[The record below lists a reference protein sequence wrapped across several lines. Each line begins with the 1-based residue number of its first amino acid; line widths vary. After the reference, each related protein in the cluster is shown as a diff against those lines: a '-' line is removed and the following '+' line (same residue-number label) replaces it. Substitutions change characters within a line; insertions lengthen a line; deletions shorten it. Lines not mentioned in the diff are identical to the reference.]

1 MSQPS
6 LSAELTS
13 EASPPVLAR
22 PGWRA
27 ALAEAVRGTHH
38 DFSTGSVDRALLLLS
53 IPMVLEMV
61 MESIFALVDVF
72 FVSRLGADAVATVG
86 LTESMLTLAY
96 TVPLGLSIGATALI
110 SRRMGEKDP
119 ERAARTAVQ
128 TLGLGFVL
136 SLPMSVL
143 GVLFARPLLSALGAS
158 PAVVAQGAVYTQ
170 VMLGSFVIV
179 MPLFLI
185 SAILRGAGDAATSMR
200 ALLLANSVNLVLAP
214 LFIFGLGPVPGLGVL
229 GAAIATTVGRG
240 TGVLYQLYRL
250 LRGGGRLCL
259 GRRHLSLEPAT
270 LGALLRLSGGAILQS
285 VLGLSSWLVLMRI
298 VASFGSAAMAGYT
311 LVMRII
317 LFAQQPAWG
326 MSHAVGTLVGQ
337 SLGARDAE
345 RAERV
350 TWRAS
355 FFTVLF
361 LGAVSLVF
369 LTCSEPLIRAF
380 TLEADVVFHASRG
393 LRILSWGLILYA
405 FVTII
410 PHAFNGAGDTRTPTV
425 VNLACSWG
433 LQIPLAY
440 ALTGPA
446 GLGPEGAFLAIA
458 ITYAALGAVSA
469 ALFRQGKWKAQGL

>member
-6 LSAELTS
+6 FSAEFTS
-13 EASPPVLAR
+13 EAPSPVLA
-22 PGWRA
+22 PKGWRA

-38 DFSTGSVDRALLLLS
+38 DFTTGSVDRALLLLS

-61 MESIFALVDVF
+61 MESVFALVDVF

-110 SRRMGEKDP
+110 SRRMGEKDA
-119 ERAARTAVQ
+119 ERAARAAVQ
-128 TLGLGFVL
+128 TLSLGFL
-136 SLPMSVL
+136 LALPLSVL
-143 GVLFARPLLSALGAS
+143 GVLFARPLLAALGAS
-158 PAVVAQGAVYTQ
+158 PAVVEHGALYTQ

-214 LFIFGLGPVPGLGVL
+214 LFIFGLGPVPGMGVA
-229 GAAIATTVGRG
+229 GAALATTVGRF

-250 LRGGGRLCL
+250 VQGGGRLCL
-259 GRRHLSLEPAT
+259 GRRHLRWEPT
-270 LGALLRLSGGAILQS
+270 TMGALLRLSGGAILQS
-285 VLGLSSWLVLMRI
+285 VLGLSSWLVLMRL

-317 LFAQQPAWG
+317 LFAQQPSWG
-326 MSHAVGTLVGQ
+326 MSHAVSTLVGQ

-361 LGAVSLVF
+361 LGALSLVF
-369 LTCSEPLIRAF
+369 LTLAEPLIRAF
-380 TLEADVVFHASRG
+380 TPEPEVVFHASRG

-410 PHAFNGAGDTRTPTV
+410 PHAFNGAGDTRTPTL
-425 VNLACSWG
+425 VNLLCSWG

-440 ALTGPA
+440 ALTGPM

-458 ITYAALGAVSA
+458 ITYAALGAASA